1 MSERSVLHA
10 LSAVTKAELRYF
22 RLVQCNVR
30 EILSAEELDKF
41 YYLCLGKHSFFV
53 LDRNMIADEQI
64 DEEGLLVKV
73 PYTAIELITERPKE
87 KDSELFEIKLFS
99 GARVQGCGSRLLVR
113 TSARDLLLGQL
124 SVCWKTDYM
133 YQHWRVARFP
143 RVVGDVELLK
153 PDSGED
159 YPQSWNYDGR
169 QEGRDFATS
178 PAKYTQCRHRGYMFF
193 APDAFK
199 LPAGKGGAGRGRSE
213 RGAWRGVVRG
223 VLLCFA
229 VWPPPP
235 AGGGGQRVV
244 LFVRRTGVLPPRPRV
259 CMAVRIEGGWGRWCK
274 MSIWRALTVQLA
286 CSFAGTPLPP
296 LFHPPSP
303 LAASWAFYGILD
315 EGDINRVHP
324 TQYTL

>member
-73 PYTAIELITERPKE
+73 PYTAIELITEKAKD

-99 GARVQGCGSRLLVR
+99 GARVQGCGSRLIVR

-143 RVVGDVELLK
+143 RVVGDVDLLP

-213 RGAWRGVVRG
+213 RGAWRGGGCAEVCCVARG
-223 VLLCFA
+223 
-229 VWPPPP
+229 P
-235 AGGGGQRVV
+235 GGAR
-244 LFVRRTGVLPPRPRV
+244 
-259 CMAVRIEGGWGRWCK
+259 
-274 MSIWRALTVQLA
+274 
-286 CSFAGTPLPP
+286 
-296 LFHPPSP
+296 
-303 LAASWAFYGILD
+303 
-315 EGDINRVHP
+315 
-324 TQYTL
+324 